1 MLRKALP
8 ALVVTLLLANGAMLA
23 AQLGAFGAEPLGGWA
38 ESPREP
44 ARPSRQ
50 VRAERMK
57 LLAPAKT
64 AAISGATAG
73 SAPAAK
79 AAPPAGTVKGAASS
93 AQAAP
98 ASAVV
103 ATTASTAATSTSP
116 AGCLEIG
123 GFSPQALRHVVDV
136 LAGDKALQ
144 VEQFERQ
151 EQVRWWVHLQPQ
163 PTREDVDRKLAE
175 LRRRNVT
182 DYAIVPVDGFTISL
196 GVFRE
201 RERAEQYLGTL
212 REHGVRTAVVSDAP
226 RGVSRQWLR
235 VREDGR
241 AGANAVQTRLEDLRQ
256 RYGAEEVAPCRA

>member
-44 ARPSRQ
+44 SRPSRQ
-50 VRAERMK
+50 VRAERLK

-64 AAISGATAG
+64 AAVSAAAAA
-73 SAPAAK
+73 SAPAAR
-79 AAPPAGTVKGAASS
+79 AVPPAETVKGAASS

-98 ASAVV
+98 ASAVA
-103 ATTASTAATSTSP
+103 ATTASAP

-235 VREDGR
+235 VREDGH